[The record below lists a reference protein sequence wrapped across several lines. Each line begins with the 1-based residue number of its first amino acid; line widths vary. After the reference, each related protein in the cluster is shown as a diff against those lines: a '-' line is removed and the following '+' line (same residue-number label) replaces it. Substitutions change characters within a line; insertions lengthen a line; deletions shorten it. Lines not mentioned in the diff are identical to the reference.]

1 MAEKTATSLTIESSS
16 TPSIAQADVVSQNSS
31 SNSELV
37 DEVFSL
43 FKGYLTSQLQEKGRQ
58 FERSA
63 KSDKE
68 AADIKYKGNRKQ
80 FEVNAQLDNILTQID
95 ESTGSPADI
104 HKLVAEAK
112 LIIKKRQKLIKI
124 ADKNR
129 DGWLVV
135 QEYETDDLAS
145 NSEDEKKIRKAKAAA
160 EKKRK
165 EAKGNIGNTFKS
177 SSDFQLF
184 RGKTTIYFYFVKF
197 SGFLVGLPEHPTINL
212 LYQVI
217 LRGK

>member
-68 AADIKYKGNRKQ
+68 AAGIRYKDNRKQ

-165 EAKGNIGNTFKS
+165 EAKGNIGNTSKNFLS
-177 SSDFQLF
+177 LLVIFSFFAVRPLF
-184 RGKTTIYFYFVKF
+184 IFT
-197 SGFLVGLPEHPTINL
+197 L
-212 LYQVI
+212 
-217 LRGK
+217 